1 MINKRPFPNW
11 GLQHEIGNSN
21 DNEDNIILS
30 FFENKKIE
38 RKRLVV
44 DIGAADGLTGSNSRK
59 LINEYGW
66 NGILIEPLTTFYNFL
81 MDLYSNNQNVS
92 IYNVACS
99 TTNQNSIIYYSDNQS
114 KIGLSSLLQ
123 ETSLNQNLNKKQEV
137 QTKKFNNIIKIKEI
151 DFLSLDTEGKYFDIL
166 KDIDYDEY
174 KIGMICTERWVDHDD
189 DYNNL
194 ISDFLKTKNFSLYQT
209 TSGNLIYCNDDIRI

>member
-66 NGILIEPLTTFYNFL
+66 DGILIEPLTTFYNFL

-99 TTNQNSIIYYSDNQS
+99 TTNQNSIIYY
-114 KIGLSSLLQ
+114 
-123 ETSLNQNLNKKQEV
+123 
-137 QTKKFNNIIKIKEI
+137 
-151 DFLSLDTEGKYFDIL
+151 
-166 KDIDYDEY
+166 IDYDEY
-174 KIGMICTERWVDHDD
+174 KIGMICTERWVGHDD